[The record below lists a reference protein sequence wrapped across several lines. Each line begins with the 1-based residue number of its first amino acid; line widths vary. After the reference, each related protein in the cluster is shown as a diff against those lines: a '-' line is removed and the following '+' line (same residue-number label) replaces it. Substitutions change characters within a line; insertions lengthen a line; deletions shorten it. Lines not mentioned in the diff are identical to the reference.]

1 MLIIPRIMD
10 TNIISCIFVS
20 DKAAKLRQ
28 VAVDCK
34 STATKFRSI
43 KFQSIK
49 FRPPGPVPGRPYRLK
64 GPACSPV
71 IIRCYGSAV
80 ADFADIVA
88 GED

>member
-43 KFQSIK
+43 KF
-49 FRPPGPVPGRPYRLK
+49 RPPGPVPGRPHRLK